1 MSIWMPSTLAI
12 RPVGPP
18 PLNYTEMSIW
28 MFSTLAIRVAGPP
41 PLNYT
46 KNVNMNAQ
54 YFSH

>member
-1 MSIWMPSTLAI
+1 MSIWMPSILAI

-18 PLNYTEMSIW
+18 PLNYTKILIW
-28 MFSTLAIRVAGPP
+28 MSSALAIRPVGPP